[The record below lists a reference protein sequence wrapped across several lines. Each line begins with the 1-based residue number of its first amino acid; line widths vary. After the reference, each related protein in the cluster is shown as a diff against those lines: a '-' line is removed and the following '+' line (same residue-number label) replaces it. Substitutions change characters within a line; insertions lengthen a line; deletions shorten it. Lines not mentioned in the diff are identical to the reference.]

1 MVGKF
6 HLLVVDDDPDKRS
19 MLELALAAE
28 GYEVHT
34 PDSWLM
40 VAHTCFIVPAVRRYA
55 AVALRGF

>member
-6 HLLVVDDDPDKRS
+6 HVLVVDDDPDKRG

-34 PDSWLM
+34 ATNVEKHSQLSNRFHRIW
-40 VAHTCFIVPAVRRYA
+40 
-55 AVALRGF
+55 